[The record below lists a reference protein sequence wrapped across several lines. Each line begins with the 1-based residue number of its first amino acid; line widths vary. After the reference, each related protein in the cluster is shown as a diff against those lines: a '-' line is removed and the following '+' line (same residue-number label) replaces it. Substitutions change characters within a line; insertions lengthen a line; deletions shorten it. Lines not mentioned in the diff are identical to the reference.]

1 MCIDNIAAS
10 IFVDVLIELTNTVLE
25 AKIPIT
31 FLIVR
36 RGALSKCAL
45 LLSSVLEINLHWKTC
60 IRNMYNWGERMYS
73 YVVSIKFEPR
83 SLRHLESKEQTFSH
97 RTRIVCAR
105 AKPLSK
111 LIEAL
116 PCFERVVMT

>member
-10 IFVDVLIELTNTVLE
+10 IFVDVLVELTSTVSE
-25 AKIPIT
+25 AKIPKT

-36 RGALSKCAL
+36 RALSKCAL
-45 LLSSVLEINLHWKTC
+45 SLSSSLEINLHWKRC
-60 IRNMYNWGERMYS
+60 IKNMYNRGERMYS

-116 PCFERVVMT
+116 PCFERLVMT